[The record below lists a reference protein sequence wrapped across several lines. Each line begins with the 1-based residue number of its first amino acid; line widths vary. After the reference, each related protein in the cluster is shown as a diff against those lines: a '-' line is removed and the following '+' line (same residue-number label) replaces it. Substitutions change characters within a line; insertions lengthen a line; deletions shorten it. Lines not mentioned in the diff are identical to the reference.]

1 MIRNFLT
8 VAIRNFLRQKFY
20 SFINVFGLASGLVC
34 TLFIYLWV
42 NDELSKDK
50 FHRNSEEIFQIVS
63 NLKMNSGEVLTWPI
77 TPGPLGEEIRENS
90 PEVAMA
96 VRTQGAGSV
105 LFQHDEKSF
114 MERGFYADPDFFKL
128 FSFKILKGK
137 PNTNAGDISS
147 ISISEKLAKKL
158 FGDQNPVGKTV
169 KVNNQTDYTVA
180 AVFEDV
186 PSQSSLLFE
195 FILPFEVYKKNRGDG
210 FNWGNYDHP
219 LYVRLH
225 DPAKADDA
233 IRNINQRRAK
243 VADSDG
249 GSNVQF
255 YMQPFTEYYLNSL
268 YENGQPVGGRI
279 KYVRIFSVVAI
290 FILAIACINFMNMAT
305 AKAANRSKEVGIRK
319 VVGAQRRSLVF
330 QFISESTLLS
340 FVSMVLA
347 LGIVYLALPLF
358 NSLVAKQISIE
369 LSDPKFLLTVIAI
382 ILITGLLAGSYPA
395 FFLSSYQPAA
405 VLKGGTTKNFSGAG
419 LRKTLV
425 VCQFALTVILIA
437 SSLVVYNQIEFIR
450 NKNIGYDRQSVLSFG
465 LRGELRN
472 QFDSFKD
479 EVLKFDGIT
488 HVAKGD
494 QSLVEVQNQNSSV
507 NWPGKPDDSQQF
519 FRTVVV
525 DYGYLETM
533 GLTLQEG
540 RFFKK
545 EFNDTSNFV
554 ITERAVEVMGLTDP
568 IGQEITQWGIKGK
581 VVGVVNDFH
590 SRSLHESID
599 PIIFMCNAQWGSWA
613 FVRFKG
619 TEVKEAVNH
628 IEQIHKKYN
637 PQYPFVYSFVEDD
650 FEKLYNNEKVTGS
663 LALGFTIMAI
673 IISGLGLLGLAAY
686 SAEKRKKE
694 ISIRKTLGATVSGI
708 VSMMSKD
715 FVQLSLIAAV
725 FGCPVAY
732 FLMDQFLESYAYHTD
747 LGWEVFV
754 LTALGVMTLTIIT
767 VIFQVTKAAIA
778 NPVDA
783 LRNE

>member
-50 FHRNSEEIFQIVS
+50 FHQNSEEIFQIVS
-63 NLKMNSGEVLTWPI
+63 NLKMNSGEILTWPI
-77 TPGPLGEEIRENS
+77 TPGPLAEEIRENS
-90 PEVAMA
+90 AEVAMA

-105 LFQHDEKSF
+105 LFQHEEKSF
-114 MERGFYADPDFFKL
+114 MERGFYADPDFFNL

-137 PNTNAGDISS
+137 PNTSTGDISS
-147 ISISEKLAKKL
+147 ISISEKLAEKL
-158 FGDQNPVGKTV
+158 FGNSDPIGKTV
-169 KVNNQTDYTVA
+169 KVNNQTDYTIA
-180 AVFEDV
+180 AVFQDV
-186 PSQSSLLFE
+186 PAQSSLVFE

-225 DPAKADDA
+225 DPANADRA
-233 IRNINQRRAK
+233 IRNINERRSK
-243 VADSDG
+243 VADADG

-319 VVGAQRRSLVF
+319 VVGAQRKSLVL
-330 QFISESTLLS
+330 QFIAESTLLS
-340 FVSMVLA
+340 FISMMIA

-358 NSLVAKQISIE
+358 NTLVAKQISIV
-369 LSDPKFLLTVIAI
+369 LFDPKFFLAVIAI
-382 ILITGLLAGSYPA
+382 ILLTGLLAGSYPA
-395 FFLSSYQPAA
+395 FFLSSYQPAT
-405 VLKGGTTKNFSGAG
+405 VLKGSTTQNFSGAG

-425 VCQFALTVILIA
+425 IFQFALTVILIA

-450 NKNIGYDRQSVLSFG
+450 NKNIGYDRQSVVSFG

-479 EVLKFDGIT
+479 ELLKFDGIT

-519 FRTVVV
+519 FRTVAV

-533 GLTLQEG
+533 GLALQEG

-554 ITERAVEVMGLTDP
+554 ITERAVEVMGLTEP

-581 VVGVVNDFH
+581 IVGVVKDFH
-590 SRSLHESID
+590 SRSMHESID

-619 TEVKEAVNH
+619 TEAQEAVNH
-628 IEQIHKKYN
+628 IEQIHRKYN

-650 FEKLYNNEKVTGS
+650 FEKLYNNEKITGS
-663 LALGFTIMAI
+663 LALGFTVMAI

-725 FGCPVAY
+725 IGCPIAY
-732 FLMDQFLESYAYHTD
+732 FLMDRFLESYAYHTD
-747 LGWEVFV
+747 LSWDVFV
-754 LTALGVMTLTIIT
+754 LTSLGVTALTLIT
-767 VIFQVTKAAIA
+767 VIFQVAKAAIA